1 MRVLGVAARIS
12 FALFV
17 VSLLIGIAATF
28 GTRLEFWN
36 YRFGLFD
43 LFPWCLYTG
52 IAACAFGL
60 IWALGA
66 FFTNAGEDARFGVI
80 GLAGSIALIA
90 IPLYDVSQMSEEP
103 PIHDISTDTEHPPE
117 FIALLGQRP
126 GAEND
131 ADYDGA
137 KKALFKD
144 KVSTVAALQHK
155 YYEDIHA
162 DGEITSPEKL
172 FKRAVKA
179 AYAMGWTIVAV
190 APDEGR
196 LEATDTTFFFGFT
209 DDIVIRVKPAGMGA
223 RLDIRS
229 KSRVGQG
236 DMGRNAARI
245 RAYLKRLATT

>member
-1 MRVLGVAARIS
+1 MRVLGVAARLS
-12 FALFV
+12 FAAFA
-17 VSLLIGIAATF
+17 VSLLIGILATF

-43 LFPWCLYTG
+43 LFPWCIYTG
-52 IAACAFGL
+52 IAGLVFGL
-60 IWALGA
+60 VWALGS
-66 FFTNAGEDARFGVI
+66 FFSNSGDDARYGVI

-90 IPLYDVSQMSEEP
+90 VPLYDVSRLSEEP

-117 FIALLGQRP
+117 FVALLGQRP

-131 ADYDGA
+131 ADYDGP
-137 KKALFKD
+137 KKALFKG
-144 KVSTVAALQHK
+144 KVETVAALQHK
-155 YYEDIHA
+155 YYEDIRD
-162 DGEITSPEKL
+162 DGEIISPEKL

-179 AYAMGWTIVAV
+179 AYAMGWNIVAV
-190 APDEGR
+190 APDEGH
-196 LEATDTTFFFGFT
+196 LEATDTTLFFGFT

-245 RAYLKRLATT
+245 RAYLKRLAAT